1 MENHFV
7 IIKLVWDINNDV
19 KIAGDFNNWNQVSM
33 HYNNVKNEYYYNLF
47 AEDGEYEYKFI
58 INGVWTCSDKEPV
71 YQNRDG
77 YINHKIIVNQFKG
90 NIYEFESDDEEK
102 KIKQVFEI
110 VEKGIRDLHLSK
122 RDINILERMIDDVC
136 TIKSSCL
143 IK

>member
-19 KIAGDFNNWNQVSM
+19 KIAGDFNYWNQVSM
-33 HYNNVKNEYYYNLF
+33 HYNNVKNEYFYNLF

>member
-1 MENHFV
+1 MENYCV
-7 IIKLVWDINNDV
+7 IKILCDKNDDV
-19 KIAGDFNNWNQVSM
+19 KIAGDFNEWNQVSM
-33 HYNNVKNEYYYNLF
+33 IYNNIKNEYFYNLF
-47 AEDGEYEYKFI
+47 ADEGEYEYKFI

-77 YINHKIIVNQFKG
+77 YINHKIKVVNQFKG

-122 RDINILERMIDDVC
+122 RDINILEKMIDDVC
-136 TIKSSCL
+136 IVKSSCI